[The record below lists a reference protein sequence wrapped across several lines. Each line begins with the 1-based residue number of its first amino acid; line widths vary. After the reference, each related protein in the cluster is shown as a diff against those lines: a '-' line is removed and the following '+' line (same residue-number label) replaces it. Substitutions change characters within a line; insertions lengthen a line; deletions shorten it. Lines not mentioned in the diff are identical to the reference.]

1 MNSPTP
7 GPDDLTFD
15 SARAAHLEAEEFDVG
30 ADGPGVRDSDVSS
43 PGGRGDASSP
53 RGRGH
58 ATTTCDDVRA
68 EFVNL
73 WGRMGGFWGV
83 PPTTARVYGFLLS
96 LDHAASSDEIITGL
110 AMSRG
115 AVSMAC
121 RELRDWGLIH
131 SEHEPGSRQVRYRP
145 ETDLEKAIRNIV
157 AARKRR
163 EWDPILEHLR
173 EWIPRLEAENSPEA
187 AQFRERLQSIESL
200 VGAADAMAESFLQG
214 GLVKS
219 LGLKMLVASARAS
232 AAKKR
237 GAKRRGP

>member
-1 MNSPTP
+1 MDDPDAHEASGRPAGTSP
-7 GPDDLTFD
+7 
-15 SARAAHLEAEEFDVG
+15 
-30 ADGPGVRDSDVSS
+30 ADAVSE
-43 PGGRGDASSP
+43 SP
-53 RGRGH
+53 RSEPDVT
-58 ATTTCDDVRA
+58 AEVRA

-83 PPTTARVYGFLLS
+83 PPTTARVYGHLLS
-96 LDHAASSDEIITGL
+96 LERPATSDELITGL

-131 SEHEPGSRQVRYRP
+131 PEHEPGSRQVRWRP

-173 EWIPRLEAENSPEA
+173 EWIPRLEAQKSPEA
-187 AQFRERLQSIESL
+187 AHFRERLQQIESL

-219 LGLKMLVASARAS
+219 LGLKMLVATARAS
-232 AAKKR
+232 AARKA
-237 GAKRRGP
+237 GGRRRAT